1 VIHVAID
8 LVSIC
13 ILCVWI
19 MGSNINEN
27 QSVIM
32 KTDKIVLVGF
42 FWFIENRS
50 VMIKKYIKLRNLKKL
65 EKSVGLSFVIHNLNF
80 K

>member
-42 FWFIENRS
+42 FWFIENS
-50 VMIKKYIKLRNLKKL
+50 YD
-65 EKSVGLSFVIHNLNF
+65 
-80 K
+80 

>member
-1 VIHVAID
+1 
-8 LVSIC
+8 
-13 ILCVWI
+13 

-50 VMIKKYIKLRNLKKL
+50 VMIKKYIK
-65 EKSVGLSFVIHNLNF
+65 F
-80 K
+80 

>member
-32 KTDKIVLVGF
+32 KTDKIDLVGV

-50 VMIKKYIKLRNLKKL
+50 VMIKKYIK
-65 EKSVGLSFVIHNLNF
+65 F
-80 K
+80 